1 MSLNKLKPNDVVINR
16 VFRLNPNGKMPM
28 MRRVVDED
36 GVPKFQ
42 PYRKWFWPKFLLFLN
57 AILTY
62 FEEDVPDNGVCHE
75 KT

>member
-1 MSLNKLKPNDVVINR
+1 MTLNKLKPNDVVINR

-36 GVPKFQ
+36 GVPKFIKTK
-42 PYRKWFWPKFLLFLN
+42 YFWPKLQLFVN

-62 FEEDVPDNGVCHE
+62 FDEDVAVNGVCY
-75 KT
+75 